1 MEHPYPPETIDRLCE
16 QLEEG
21 KSLVIICREEGMP
34 SRRTVQRWAKADGEL
49 ATRIREARE
58 LGYHMRAEMAVA
70 AAKKA
75 EDPQAGRLAF
85 DAERWYL
92 GKLSNAF
99 AERPLVE
106 ATVNVAGNDAF
117 AAIEGVLGRA
127 AAAIA
132 SGSSST
138 EQVALPSSP
147 GPDNPSGD

>member
-1 MEHPYPPETIDRLCE
+1 MERTYPPEIIDKICD

-21 KSLVIICREEGMP
+21 KSLVLICREEGMP
-34 SRRTVQRWAKADGEL
+34 SRRQVQRWAKGDGEL
-49 ATRIREARE
+49 ANRIREARE
-58 LGYHMRAEMAVA
+58 LGYHYRAELAVA
-70 AAKKA
+70 AAKNA
-75 EDPQAGRLAF
+75 ADPQAGRLAF

-106 ATVNVAGNDAF
+106 ATINVAGNDAF

-138 EQVALPSSP
+138 EQVVIS
-147 GPDNPSGD
+147 GPSGSDHPAGD